1 MAGVRSTIVLLSLQ
15 VLLVSSETVLLNPQ
29 LAWRFST
36 TSLLCSRIGLLGSR
50 TVLLS
55 TATGAVCVVSSTG
68 TVHSTSVSSVESS
81 FSAFF
86 SSTIGSKSTSL
97 EGVSATCVSVFA
109 GVAGA
114 SSAVCSAASRAV
126 SGVLSLSVTVVKWA
140 NGRLTSSRKVPS
152 GVKLILLCPLIWK
165 RSPVLMFTLSRS
177 LTSTNLKVPKPVT
190 LTKLSFSRPSS
201 VNSKK
206 VRTKSSA
213 CSGDSDSRSAKRADR
228 S

>member
-15 VLLVSSETVLLNPQ
+15 VLLVSSETELLDPQ

-50 TVLLS
+50 TVVPS
-55 TATGAVCVVSSTG
+55 TASGVVCVASSTE
-68 TVHSTSVSSVESS
+68 TVHSTAVSSVESS

-97 EGVSATCVSVFA
+97 EGVTATCVSVFA